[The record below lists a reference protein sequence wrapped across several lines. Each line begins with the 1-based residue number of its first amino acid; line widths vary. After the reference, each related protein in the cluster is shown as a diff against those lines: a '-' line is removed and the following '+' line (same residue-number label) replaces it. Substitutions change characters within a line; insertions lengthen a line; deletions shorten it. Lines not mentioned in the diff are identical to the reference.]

1 MRIDRAGYGLLAG
14 SLALAL
20 SAAPAAA
27 ELFTCH
33 DRPGQVLYSYSGTP
47 SDYHGRQNYSY
58 SRRRYTEDYAAHTRY
73 YRAGSSHASFY
84 RSRRSWDEPS
94 R

>member
-1 MRIDRAGYGLLAG
+1 MRIGTAGYGLLAA

-27 ELFTCH
+27 EMFTCH
-33 DRPGQVLYSYSGTP
+33 DRPGQVLYSYNGTP
-47 SDYHGRQNYSY
+47 SDYHGRNYSSRWRQTDGY
-58 SRRRYTEDYAAHTRY
+58 SARTRY
-73 YRAGSSHASFY
+73 YRAGSSHTAY
-84 RSRRSWDEPS
+84 YGSRRLWDEPS